1 MYCLTCFSLLAAKS
15 PNIPQWWC
23 QSSQTLQIKY
33 WEILYCFLTK
43 ASGGDLLST
52 SIWMGNCPSP
62 GKNSVKYSLW
72 NNLSLNV
79 PETCFATRLLNDS
92 ISWVASNHKMSGA
105 LSTQKTGWSS
115 SLPLLPPQ
123 VLPFYSV
130 IQVNVTH
137 IWTLLLPS
145 IQTPCQTQPHRRLA
159 ASLDEWKCVLQILW
173 NWWSLSFFR

>member
-123 VLPFYSV
+123 VPPSYWV
-130 IQVNVTH
+130 IQVERHTH
-137 IWTLLLPS
+137 LDPTAPHPS
-145 IQTPCQTQPHRRLA
+145 KHLTK
-159 ASLDEWKCVLQILW
+159 LDLTEV
-173 NWWSLSFFR
+173 